1 VTYERPRDRRAPD
14 GRGDFHRVF
23 DDLCRPRPRVWR
35 ATDGQTSEVFT
46 KDSEE
51 CDKRSGVGTAFL
63 SDDVA
68 KLHPTVY
75 KRCMEA
81 RGYVFQWAGAQ

>member
-1 VTYERPRDRRAPD
+1 MSARVTAVLLMVAVISTGCSTISAVPDR
-14 GRGDFHRVF
+14 G
-23 DDLCRPRPRVWR
+23 VWR

-63 SDDVA
+63 WDDVA